1 MKFKI
6 NLKDIETL
14 AVNISQDAYY
24 IIQRILYGKKKT
36 PLLKEHFLTI
46 ALNQARRILNV
57 EVVSLGTNSRTYAEA
72 QDVFRIP
79 IQKAA
84 SQVILVHNHPSGT
97 LAPSENDLDLTNKL
111 IQAGLM
117 FNIKVIDH
125 LIVTRHSYYSFAD
138 NGKIEELRWD
148 KKYALTFIREKQVAE
163 EIAKI
168 KKDAENHQE
177 QIRKQGKQE
186 GIKLGIQ
193 EGEKKGAKTREKE
206 IARQM
211 LKDGEELEKI
221 KKYTGL
227 TSQWLGRIKSEI
239 EEKHRKQL

>member
-1 MKFKI
+1 MEFKI

-14 AVNISQDAYY
+14 ALTSSQDAYY
-24 IIQRILYGKKKT
+24 IIRKILYGKKRA

-46 ALNQARRILNV
+46 ALNHASRILNI
-57 EVVSLGTNSRTYAEA
+57 EVVSLGSNTATLAEA

-84 SQVILVHNHPSGT
+84 SKVILIHNHPSGM
-97 LAPSENDLDLTNKL
+97 LNPSEKDLDLTNKL

-125 LIVTRHSYYSFAD
+125 LIVTTHSYYSFCD

-148 KKYALTFIREKQVAE
+148 KKYALTFIRDKQVAE

-168 KKDAENHQE
+168 KKDAEKHQKE
-177 QIRKQGKQE
+177 IRKEGKQE
-186 GIKLGIQ
+186 GIQ

-211 LKDGEELEKI
+211 LKDGEKLEKI

-227 TSQWLGRIKSEI
+227 TSQWLGRIKSEL
-239 EEKHRKQL
+239 EDERTTT

>member
-6 NLKDIETL
+6 NLKDIDTL
-14 AVNISQDAYY
+14 AINTSQDAYY
-24 IIQRILYGKKKT
+24 IIRRILYGKKQE

-46 ALNQARRILNV
+46 ALNHARRILNV
-57 EVVSLGTNSRTYAEA
+57 EIVSLGTNDRTYAEA

-84 SQVILVHNHPSGT
+84 SNVILIHNHPSGM
-97 LAPSENDLDLTNKL
+97 LLPSENDLNLTNKL

-125 LIVTRHSYYSFAD
+125 LIVTTHSYYSFCD

-148 KKYALTFIREKQVAE
+148 KKYALTFIRDKQVAE

-168 KKDAENHQE
+168 KKDAEKHQKE
-177 QIRKQGKQE
+177 IRKEGKQE
-186 GIKLGIQ
+186 GIQ